1 MDDLQSPSTT
11 SSGSIPNDNN
21 MPKKPEPP
29 ARATPRTGPPSL
41 VYASYNNLVALA
53 NAQEGLMESGKK
65 LVWRDPGEPPVILE
79 TLEECL
85 VYAVRGGFRAAGLA
99 YGIRSGINVFLT
111 LFTLLKTPKKFRF
124 ALIRHALFGEE
135 PRRFSAMLGIFTA
148 LYKFILNSLPIL
160 IRRWTHLRRTG
171 FNTPPDSSRRGD
183 LEANEEDSPL
193 EMKSRKS
200 RITSQLGK
208 LASSLLDS
216 AIPSPSAP
224 PPQEPPHLSSST
236 QASLKLAREKGYKFE
251 AWHAALAGSVAAGI
265 AILFERPKSR
275 TAVGQQMFVRGL
287 QGLYNAWSR
296 KTGIVMPYG
305 SVVVFWLCCGQ
316 ILYSFLLNPHTL
328 SPTYDAWIQ
337 SMSNAPLEA
346 VLMNRSL
353 VNTGKFDPELL
364 QTIVDRRS
372 KPWKAHGPSIITPE
386 SMAAITEQLKL
397 ARQGIFGPQVVS
409 CEAIHPHRNACF
421 PNVFMKVVECSRML
435 LPAYGA
441 LYLIPAILFKRKA
454 LLKQPLR
461 SALRIIFGTV
471 RSSTFIGVFVGIL
484 QAGFCILRHL
494 NSPNLPPKLQQ
505 LGKRL
510 AGSQLCWWF
519 FSSLSGLSLL
529 VEDKQRREEL
539 AMYVLPKAGESA
551 WITFREEILG
561 IKSRRKGA
569 WKADVALSSLGMGMV
584 MTIYQTNPAAL
595 SGLVRRILYQFVGP
609 N

>member
-1 MDDLQSPSTT
+1 MDDPIPSTSLGRNGTSDKDTTSPSRAKKAKPQT
-11 SSGSIPNDNN
+11 S
-21 MPKKPEPP
+21 
-29 ARATPRTGPPSL
+29 PSL
-41 VYASYNNLVALA
+41 AYTSYNNLVSLA

-79 TLEECL
+79 TLRECL
-85 VYAVRGGFRAAGLA
+85 VYALRGGFRAAGLA
-99 YGIRSGINVFLT
+99 YGIRSGINLFLT
-111 LFTLLKTPKKFRF
+111 LFTLLKRPKKFRF

-135 PRRFSAMLGIFTA
+135 PRRFAAMLGVFAA
-148 LYKFILNSLPIL
+148 LYKFILNSLPII
-160 IRRWTHLRRTG
+160 IRRWTYLRKTG
-171 FNTPPDSSRRGD
+171 FHTPTEDSNGETD
-183 LEANEEDSPL
+183 LEANDEDSPL
-193 EMKSRKS
+193 EMKSRRNKLS
-200 RITSQLGK
+200 SQLSK
-208 LASSLLDS
+208 LASTLLDS
-216 AIPSPSAP
+216 ATSSPSS
-224 PPQEPPHLSSST
+224 PQRPPHLSSST
-236 QASLKLAREKGYKFE
+236 QASLQLAREKGYKFD
-251 AWHAALAGSVAAGI
+251 AWHAALAGSIAAGV

-296 KTGIVMPYG
+296 KTGIVIPYG

-328 SPTYDAWIQ
+328 APTYDAWIQ
-337 SMSNAPLEA
+337 GMSNAPLEA

-364 QTIVDRRS
+364 QTIVDGRS
-372 KPWKAHGPSIITPE
+372 KPWKAAGPSIITPA
-386 SMAAITEQLKL
+386 SLAGMKEQLKL

-409 CEAIHPHRNACF
+409 CEAIHPHRDACI
-421 PNVFMKVVECSRML
+421 PNIFMKVVECSRML
-435 LPAYGA
+435 LPVYGA

-454 LLKQPLR
+454 LFKQPWH
-461 SALRIIFGTV
+461 SALRIIIGTV

-484 QAGFCILRHL
+484 QAGFCALRHL
-494 NSPNLPPKLQQ
+494 NSPNLPPKYRE

-510 AGSQLCWWF
+510 AGSQLYWWF

-529 VEDKQRREEL
+529 VEDPHRREEL

-551 WITFREEILG
+551 WITFREEVLG
-561 IKSRRKGA
+561 IKTRRKGA

-595 SGLVRRILYQFVGP
+595 SGLVRRILYQFIGP